1 MNADGSNRTELTT
14 GPVEDDSPA
23 WSPDG
28 TRIAFSRSPIE
39 GGENAQVFVINVDGS
54 GLKNLTN
61 DPANDHLQPAWA
73 PDGSTI
79 AFLVPLPEAGTPS
92 DIYLMDAD
100 GSNSRRLTDLSAVR
114 SFAWSPDGTHIAAG
128 IATCCVDS
136 MSWIDVMK
144 ADGSGVTQITN
155 GQAPADDP
163 AWSPDGTMLAFV
175 VANDERSQIW
185 AMNADGTGAHMLTSD
200 PQARDAE
207 PAWR

>member
-1 MNADGSNRTELTT
+1 
-14 GPVEDDSPA
+14 V
-23 WSPDG
+23 
-28 TRIAFSRSPIE
+28 
-39 GGENAQVFVINVDGS
+39 
-54 GLKNLTN
+54 NLSN
-61 DPANDHLQPAWA
+61 DPANDQLQPAWS

-79 AFLVPLPEAGTPS
+79 AFLVFHAEEGTPS
-92 DIYLMDAD
+92 DIYVMNAD

-136 MSWIDVMK
+136 MSWIDVKK
-144 ADGSGVTQITN
+144 ADSSGVTQITN

-175 VANDERSQIW
+175 VANDERSEIW
-185 AMNADGTGAHMLTSD
+185 VMNADGTGAHMLTSD
-200 PQARDAE
+200 TQARDAE